1 MPLLGE
7 AGCAAGGPE
16 EGPSSSPSNSNCT
29 ILQRPIAGPVS
40 RAWYQPSSALLQ
52 SGPGLRCSDVVV
64 VIEATWT

>member
-7 AGCAAGGPE
+7 GGCAAGGPE
-16 EGPSSSPSNSNCT
+16 EGSSPSPSKSNC

-64 VIEATWT
+64 VIEAIWT